1 MSCRTRP
8 IRLLYAAPNIEI
20 AKIRHGAML
29 TAAHQIQFG
38 TVNASQFRTGMT
50 KKCDAGVVVCNVPDN
65 EETSNA
71 AVCAK
76 VWAFNLH
83 MAMRGSRS
91 YTIRTDSEWGGR
103 GPLAES
109 SGSFPPASEREARMD
124 DPMIRSA

>member
-8 IRLLYAAPNIEI
+8 HDRLLYTAEI
-20 AKIRHGAML
+20 RNLQERRHGPML
-29 TAAHQIQFG
+29 VASQQNQFG
-38 TVNASQFRTGMT
+38 IVNASQFRTGIY
-50 KKCDAGVVVCNVPDN
+50 
-65 EETSNA
+65 EEWRVRLLILKSLIIEASNA
-71 AVCAK
+71 ADYMKA
-76 VWAFNLH
+76 WAPHLH

-91 YTIRTDSEWGGR
+91 YTIRTDSKWGGR